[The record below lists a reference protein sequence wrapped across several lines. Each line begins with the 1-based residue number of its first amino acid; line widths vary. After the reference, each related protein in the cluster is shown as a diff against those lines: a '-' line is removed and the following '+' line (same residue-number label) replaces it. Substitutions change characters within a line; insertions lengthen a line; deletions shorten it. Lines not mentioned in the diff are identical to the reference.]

1 MQPPQPPD
9 PQMNPNL
16 SKKRPVNWTKEED
29 EILIQKT
36 KEHNYKN
43 WAAVASFIPGRTAIQ
58 CSARYKRIQP
68 GLIKGAWTPEEDLEL
83 LRLYKYYGKNW
94 SNISRSMPQRTG
106 KQIRDRFLN
115 ALDDNLKKEKFSIE
129 EDKKVLK
136 WYKVYGNAWS
146 KIAKKIKGRT
156 GDMVKNRFYS
166 SLKNHIDDINDNTKD
181 TVDNK
186 FLKKKRKYT
195 KRKKCDCTDNN
206 NNNDNNK
213 VNSKEEENGVKKVN
227 VKKRKILK
235 TNNTNTN
242 EHVNANT
249 INKDAITSNSSCTN
263 NTNNTQTNKTN
274 YMKSPFDI
282 HTITKTSY
290 IPHFQNTT
298 QPHSPLNDQSSSAHT
313 IITPEHNTYF
323 YTSPHILPSMN
334 IQYQPTQII
343 PCVNASPFTPVE
355 DNNSN
360 NNNSTFMLNKTNTT
374 SSSFQYREPLLKY
387 DTTRHDSSFQSK
399 SEILKN
405 LLQSQMTNGVR
416 KDNLVKQLEI
426 LKELKTITKER
437 INAFSS
443 NAS

>member
-1 MQPPQPPD
+1 MQPTQPPD
-9 PQMNPNL
+9 PQILTSL
-16 SKKRPVNWTKEED
+16 SKKRPINWTKEED

-43 WAAVASFIPGRTAIQ
+43 WSAVASFIPGRTAIQ

-115 ALDDNLKKEKFSIE
+115 ALDDNLKKEKFSLE

-166 SLKNHIDDINDNTKD
+166 SLKNHIDDINENTKE
-181 TVDNK
+181 TNDNK

-195 KRKKCDCTDNN
+195 KRKKCDCV
-206 NNNDNNK
+206 NNDNKSNT
-213 VNSKEEENGVKKVN
+213 NEEEKNDNKKSN
-227 VKKRKILK
+227 TKKRKIN
-235 TNNTNTN
+235 NNTDKCVN
-242 EHVNANT
+242 ECN
-249 INKDAITSNSSCTN
+249 NSSCTN
-263 NTNNTQTNKTN
+263 NNKTN
-274 YMKSPFDI
+274 YIKSPFDI
-282 HTITKTSY
+282 QTINKTTY
-290 IPHFQNTT
+290 IPHYQNTT
-298 QPHSPLNDQSSSAHT
+298 QPHSPLNDQSSSTHT
-313 IITPEHNTYF
+313 IITPEHNKYF
-323 YTSPHILPSMN
+323 YTSPHILSSMN
-334 IQYQPTQII
+334 IQYQPPQII
-343 PCVNASPFTPVE
+343 PCVNSSSFHSIE
-355 DNNSN
+355 DNTNNTNN
-360 NNNSTFMLNKTNTT
+360 NNNSNFISNKTTTT
-374 SSSFQYREPLLKY
+374 SSSLQYREPLLKY
-387 DTTRHDSSFQSK
+387 DTTHHDSSFQSK

-437 INAFSS
+437 INAFSTTTTT
-443 NAS
+443 AA

>member
-1 MQPPQPPD
+1 MQSTQPPD
-9 PQMNPNL
+9 PQINTSL

-36 KEHNYKN
+36 KEHNFKN

-166 SLKNHIDDINDNTKD
+166 SLKNHIDDINDNSKD
-181 TVDNK
+181 TGDNK

-195 KRKKCDCTDNN
+195 KRKTCDCSDNN
-206 NNNDNNK
+206 ENK
-213 VNSKEEENGVKKVN
+213 VNSNEQESGIKKAN
-227 VKKRKILK
+227 VKKRKVLK
-235 TNNTNTN
+235 SNSTSEHTNVNTSNKD
-242 EHVNANT
+242 VNAN
-249 INKDAITSNSSCTN
+249 SSSCTN
-263 NTNNTQTNKTN
+263 NTSTTKTNKPN
-274 YMKSPFDI
+274 YIKSPFEI
-282 HTITKTSY
+282 QTITKTSY
-290 IPHFQNTT
+290 IPHFQSTA
-298 QPHSPLNDQSSSAHT
+298 QPHSPLNAQSSSPHT
-313 IITPEHNTYF
+313 IITPEHNKYF
-323 YTSPHILPSMN
+323 YTSPHILPSMS
-334 IQYQPTQII
+334 IQYPPTQII
-343 PCVNASPFTPVE
+343 PCVNSSSFQNIE
-355 DNNSN
+355 DTNTNSN
-360 NNNSTFMLNKTNTT
+360 NFISNKTDT
-374 SSSFQYREPLLKY
+374 SSSSLQYREPLLNTKY
-387 DTTRHDSSFQSK
+387 DSTKQDSSFQSK

-416 KDNLVKQLEI
+416 KENLVKQLEI
-426 LKELKTITKER
+426 LQELKTITKER
-437 INAFSS
+437 INAFST

>member
-1 MQPPQPPD
+1 MQPTQPPD
-9 PQMNPNL
+9 PQTPTTL
-16 SKKRPVNWTKEED
+16 SKKRPINWTKEED

-43 WAAVASFIPGRTAIQ
+43 WSAVASFIPGRTAIQ

-115 ALDDNLKKEKFSIE
+115 ALDDNLKKEKFSLE

-166 SLKNHIDDINDNTKD
+166 SLKNHIDDINENTKE
-181 TVDNK
+181 TNDNK

-195 KRKKCDCTDNN
+195 KKKKCDCV
-206 NNNDNNK
+206 NNDNKSN
-213 VNSKEEENGVKKVN
+213 NTNEEEENGNKKSN
-227 VKKRKILK
+227 TTKRK
-235 TNNTNTN
+235 TNNNIDKC
-242 EHVNANT
+242 VNANAC
-249 INKDAITSNSSCTN
+249 NNSSCTN
-263 NTNNTQTNKTN
+263 NNKTN
-274 YMKSPFDI
+274 YIKSPFDI
-282 HTITKTSY
+282 QTINKTTY
-290 IPHFQNTT
+290 IPHYQNTT
-298 QPHSPLNDQSSSAHT
+298 QPHSPLNDQSSSTHT
-313 IITPEHNTYF
+313 IITPEHNKYF
-323 YTSPHILPSMN
+323 YTSPHILSSLN
-334 IQYQPTQII
+334 VQYQQPPQLI
-343 PCVNASPFTPVE
+343 PCVNSSSFTSIE
-355 DNNSN
+355 DNTNNNSN
-360 NNNSTFMLNKTNTT
+360 FISNKTTTT
-374 SSSFQYREPLLKY
+374 SSSLQQYREPLLKY
-387 DTTRHDSSFQSK
+387 DNTHHNSSFQSK

-437 INAFSS
+437 INAFSTTTTTA
-443 NAS
+443 AS